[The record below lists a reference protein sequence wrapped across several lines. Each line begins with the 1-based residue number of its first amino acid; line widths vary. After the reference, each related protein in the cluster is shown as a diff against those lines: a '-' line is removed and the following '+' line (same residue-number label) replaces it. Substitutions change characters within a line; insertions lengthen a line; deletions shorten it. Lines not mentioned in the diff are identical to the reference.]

1 MDTFSFTT
9 IQGKTDV
16 FYCEEFEL
24 PHINNSDAI
33 YIADTNTAALVKNAK
48 NFSGN
53 IPLVVIESGEENKNF
68 TSLQLILKTALDANL
83 SRNSVFIGI
92 GGGVICDLT
101 AFAASIYMR
110 GVKCR
115 LVPTTLLAMADASVG
130 GKTAV
135 NFENYKNTI
144 GTFFKSDEIYIAP
157 KVLYSLNDKEYFS
170 GLAEIFKIA
179 LLYSPTLYR
188 IFSTETEKILKRN
201 GDTVLEIIKRSVVAK
216 ANTVCR
222 DFNEKNERA
231 YLNFGHTFG
240 HALESVLEFKDFPHG
255 YAVAWGISRALR
267 FGEKLH
273 LTNSEYANEVCTLI
287 KKMGW
292 DADAVPQAAKKIQT
306 EFAERIIAAMKK
318 DKKNLHNK
326 IRLILQEDLESPF
339 IYEAEEK
346 DIKAVLL

>member
-1 MDTFSFTT
+1 MNTFSFTT

-16 FYCEEFEL
+16 FYCETFEL
-24 PHINNSDAI
+24 PQIDNSDAM
-33 YIADTNTAALVKNAK
+33 YIADTNTAAFAKNAK
-48 NFSGN
+48 NFSAD
-53 IPLVVIESGEENKNF
+53 IPLVVIESGEQNKNF
-68 TSLQLILKTALDANL
+68 TSLQFILKTALDANL

-92 GGGVICDLT
+92 GGGVVCDLT
-101 AFAASIYMR
+101 AFAASLYMR
-110 GVKCR
+110 GVKCC
-115 LVPTTLLAMADASVG
+115 LVPTTLLAMADASIG

-144 GTFFKSDEIYIAP
+144 GTFFKSDAIYIAP
-157 KVLYSLNDKEYFS
+157 NVLQSLNDKEYFS

-188 IFSTETEKILKRN
+188 IFSESSENILKRN
-201 GDTVLEIIKRSVVAK
+201 DNTILEIIKRAVVAK
-216 ANTVCR
+216 ANAVCR

-231 YLNFGHTFG
+231 YLNFGHTFA
-240 HALESVLEFKDFPHG
+240 HALEAVLEFKDVPHG

-273 LTNSEYANEVCTLI
+273 LTNSKYADEVCALI

-292 DADAVPQAAKKIQT
+292 ESDAVPQAAKKMHS
-306 EFAERIIAAMKK
+306 EFATLIISAMKK

-326 IRLILQEDLESPF
+326 IRLVLQEDIERAF
-339 IYEAEEK
+339 MYEAEEK